1 MSLSEIQKMMRKQ
14 ALNDLE
20 LFKRI
25 GDSVRTMMALNDEE
39 ALRGMI
45 DTYGTDIV
53 LNSILVSTC
62 EIKNN

>member
-45 DTYGTDIV
+45 DTYGTDTI